1 MVHQHFTSIGGFTV
15 QENLELALG
24 HRLKAGELDWSGGL
38 LAGLSPSALVEELG
52 VALRQRL
59 EIAKALVGGAETL
72 LLDEPSAVLTPSE
85 VEELLAVIGR
95 FARDGGAVALVTHK
109 LPEVFAAA
117 HRVTV
122 LRNGGVTL
130 SGMVNEQSKETLSQ
144 AMLGEQLLVH
154 QSAGPGVSR
163 QPLPPERLIRMGEI
177 TLNRGELV
185 GIAAIEGHGQ
195 RTLLGRIAKL
205 PAGAVP
211 PDNRISVEVSVSGTV
226 AFVPEDRTREGLI
239 PEMSVAENLVLGRD
253 LDPVW
258 RKGLRLQWEAARASA
273 ANVIRDYQVRAR
285 DTEAAAATLSGG
297 NQQKLVLARAL
308 ESRPDLL
315 ALENPT
321 RGLDIRA
328 TGEIHARLRDAAR
341 KGVLVLMYSTDLD
354 EVLELSERVLVMR
367 DGQVREAPDH
377 ADRQAVGRLMLG
389 LD

>member
-24 HRLKAGELDWSGGL
+24 HRLEPGEIDWSGGL
-38 LAGLSPSALVEELG
+38 LAGLPPAARVEELG

-59 EIAKALVGGAETL
+59 EIAKALAGGAEIL

-85 VEELLAVIGR
+85 VEELLAVIGQ
-95 FARDGGAVALVTHK
+95 FARDGGAVAFVTHK
-109 LPEVFAAA
+109 LPEVLAAA
-117 HRVTV
+117 NRVTV

-130 SGMVNEQSKETLSQ
+130 SGMVNAQSEETLAQ
-144 AMLGEQLLVH
+144 AMIGEQLLR
-154 QSAGPGVSR
+154 QSGGPKTP
-163 QPLPPERLIRMGEI
+163 QKPAPPEGLIRMGEI

-195 RTLLGRIAKL
+195 RTLLARIARL
-205 PAGAVP
+205 PPGAFP
-211 PDNRISVEVSVSGTV
+211 PDRRVSVEISVSDTV
-226 AFVPEDRTREGLI
+226 AFVPEDRTTEGLI
-239 PEMSVAENLVLGRD
+239 PEMSVTENLVLGRD

-258 RKGLRLQWEAARASA
+258 RKGLRLDWEAARAHA
-273 ANVIRDYQVRAR
+273 ANVIRDYQVKAR

-308 ESRPDLL
+308 ESRPDVLVV
-315 ALENPT
+315 ENPT

-328 TGEIHARLRDAAR
+328 TEEIHTRLRDAAR

-354 EVLELSERVLVMR
+354 EVLALNERVLVMR
-367 DGQVREAPDH
+367 DGHVREAPPR
-377 ADRQAVGRLMLG
+377 ADRQVVGRLMLG